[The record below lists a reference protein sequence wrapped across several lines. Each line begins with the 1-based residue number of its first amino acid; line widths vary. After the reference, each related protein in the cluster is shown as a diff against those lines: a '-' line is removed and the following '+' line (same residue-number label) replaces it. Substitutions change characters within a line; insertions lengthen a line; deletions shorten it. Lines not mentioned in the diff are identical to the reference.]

1 MSKKKP
7 SEKELV
13 EGLTPYNAHAD
24 ELAEVSFTEMG
35 IDASESDYKMALKRI
50 EALFDAEPNTPEG
63 DELEKLISFVEAYE
77 NKHHPI

>member
-1 MSKKKP
+1 MSKKP
-7 SEKELV
+7 TEKELV
-13 EGLTPYNAHAD
+13 EGLTPWNAHAD
-24 ELAEVSFTEMG
+24 ELASVSPTELG
-35 IDASESDYKMALKRI
+35 IEASESDYKMALKRI